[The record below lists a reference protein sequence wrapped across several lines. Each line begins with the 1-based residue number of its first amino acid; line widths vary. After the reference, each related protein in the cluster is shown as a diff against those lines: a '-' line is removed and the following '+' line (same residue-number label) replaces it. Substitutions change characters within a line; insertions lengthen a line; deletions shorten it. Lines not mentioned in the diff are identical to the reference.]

1 MEVSALEQGDSHGA
15 KIVAANLCPNE
26 RRPIRFGLGGMSL
39 HLAECMIPVL
49 LAKKD
54 VADSTCRLHSRDL
67 PQPFEHA
74 LVIIGD
80 AAARSCVRIAN
91 EHPDRKDV
99 IGPKSGVYFEHFHE
113 TANQQACVHEQDERE
128 RKLSA
133 NCAPTSNP
141 CIGSV
146 LVAVLCCPV
155 FSNSCGSPAENRRA
169 GTNPN
174 ARLQSSASK
183 KLKATTA
190 ASMRVSSS
198 RGMFT
203 RGSATIRRT
212 VGPASRKTV
221 RQAGLA

>member
-80 AAARSCVRIAN
+80 AAARSCVRIAD
-91 EHPDRKDV
+91 EQPLHWQRVGGCALLP
-99 IGPKSGVYFEHFHE
+99 GL
-113 TANQQACVHEQDERE
+113 QQFVWIAC
-128 RKLSA
+128 
-133 NCAPTSNP
+133 
-141 CIGSV
+141 
-146 LVAVLCCPV
+146 
-155 FSNSCGSPAENRRA
+155 
-169 GTNPN
+169 
-174 ARLQSSASK
+174 
-183 KLKATTA
+183 
-190 ASMRVSSS
+190 
-198 RGMFT
+198 
-203 RGSATIRRT
+203 
-212 VGPASRKTV
+212 
-221 RQAGLA
+221 

>member
-99 IGPKSGVYFEHFHE
+99 IGPKSGVYL
-113 TANQQACVHEQDERE
+113 D
-128 RKLSA
+128 RKSTRLNS
-133 NCAPTSNP
+133 SHGY
-141 CIGSV
+141 ISY
-146 LVAVLCCPV
+146 AVFCL
-155 FSNSCGSPAENRRA
+155 
-169 GTNPN
+169 
-174 ARLQSSASK
+174 K
-183 KLKATTA
+183 KK
-190 ASMRVSSS
+190 
-198 RGMFT
+198 
-203 RGSATIRRT
+203 
-212 VGPASRKTV
+212 KK
-221 RQAGLA
+221 